1 MHYSDPNFRRKPFRL
16 KHEDDGK
23 FFTRFISKESSK
35 SNSSFRVYYRDVP
48 SAVPFTWEI
57 IPGTPK
63 HKSSEN
69 YHIPPLTPPPSYYT
83 NNLNNYSKN
92 HSRSKLILHNLLRK
106 MNLTKKSNF
115 ESSSH
120 SSSSSL
126 SSLSSSSAAHS
137 LFSDPITKPGHLHE
151 RRRFFRS
158 WGSTSSDAKSVDVPS
173 GEVCCFGIGKDNGE
187 RIQSGYSVLIVKK
200 ALLSIIGRGS
210 A

>member
-1 MHYSDPNFRRKPFRL
+1 MRYSDPDFRRKPFRL
-16 KHEDDGK
+16 KHEDDDGK

-35 SNSSFRVYYRDVP
+35 SNSSFRVYYGDVP
-48 SAVPFTWEI
+48 SAVPFTWET

-83 NNLNNYSKN
+83 NNLNNSSKN
-92 HSRSKLILHNLLRK
+92 HSRSKLLLHNLLRR
-106 MNLTKKSNF
+106 MNPTKKSNLQ
-115 ESSSH
+115 SSSR

-126 SSLSSSSAAHS
+126 SSLSSSSSAAHS
-137 LFSDPITKPGHLHE
+137 LFSDPITTPGHLHE
-151 RRRFFRS
+151 RGRFFTS
-158 WGSTSSDAKSVDVPS
+158 WGSTSFDAKS
-173 GEVCCFGIGKDNGE
+173 GVCCFGIWKDKGE

-210 A
+210 P